1 MSDLLLLLSSLHMN
15 FCSLSELIVYDL
27 LLSLR
32 AHCMICCSSMIY
44 TFDNE
49 NCGNELLTASGFHST
64 PTRMEPVPQVNSA
77 EFIVE
82 DSELQVV
89 SAEGDN

>member
-49 NCGNELLTASGFHST
+49 NCGNELLTASGFLGESIL
-64 PTRMEPVPQVNSA
+64 P
-77 EFIVE
+77 
-82 DSELQVV
+82 
-89 SAEGDN
+89 